1 MRACCILCVL
11 ALYGGLAAPVAAESE
26 PAFRALMKQ
35 NPATKLDVC
44 RNAVITEAVKR
55 WRVDHQP
62 SDRQNSAFA
71 SVDEIRREVDGGMVA
86 EKGCNTAY
94 LWSVLHCASVD
105 APNQSPAIRPR
116 GVSAETPEKM
126 ADLLRR
132 CLIRSD
138 KILGL
143 SPTR

>member
-1 MRACCILCVL
+1 MCMFALC
-11 ALYGGLAAPVAAESE
+11 GGWVAPVAAESE
-26 PAFRALMKQ
+26 PAFRALMTP

-62 SDRQNSAFA
+62 SARQNSAFA

-86 EKGCNTAY
+86 EKGCNTTY
-94 LWSVLHCASVD
+94 LWSVLACASVD
-105 APNQSPAIRPR
+105 VPNQTSAIRPR